1 MTVVSELSPEC
12 GQSGRIRRVF
22 WRQGLPWVLICLSS
36 GRLISVPWEWT
47 SLPVPLD
54 DDQTADQNAAL
65 LSPAALLDLVRYLRQ
80 REPQRE

>member
-12 GQSGRIRRVF
+12 GLSGRIRRVF
-22 WRQGLPWVLICLSS
+22 WRQGSPWVLICLSS
-36 GRLISVPWEWT
+36 GRLISLPWEWT